1 MPLPQGAVTL
11 EPLFKAISQM
21 ITERERETIPVYPL
35 SFSSSFSFSSW
46 IGILSH
52 SIAVFWFS
60 VYQPKALFC
69 GSYNYEGASLSLR
82 GHLETDSGSPQ
93 PTQAPNPVL
102 QMQASKEE
110 FPDAFRAF
118 RTKGKLSQE
127 NFMKCISSLGLRVFA
142 QRILFPGV
150 HATPCGFLTLIFPQN
165 FSLNAESKR
174 LWFLLKASLKT
185 QCSESHII

>member
-1 MPLPQGAVTL
+1 
-11 EPLFKAISQM
+11 
-21 ITERERETIPVYPL
+21 VYPL

-52 SIAVFWFS
+52 SIVFFFFWFS